1 MALGGVQEPNVRVN
15 KWDKTESEK
24 AFNLARRC
32 VGIFP
37 ITTETAKQHTE
48 ACNSTLD
55 NSTRIQMGGAFA
67 TRDFLCKEMGMSDYE
82 ADNVRILRTFRLP
95 DQISTLFVEF
105 AEESDLRKVR
115 SKVSNLRNGE
125 DDAPK
130 LTAYI
135 PNSLQAQY
143 SRVVSRANKGR
154 AKTPRQASK
163 IWVGLSSFE
172 LRFRQKGD
180 FTPWNK
186 IQPDMEPDSSPQMLR
201 QSLISERALLQA
213 KIQKPGSSDNNI
225 WLVQEPTTT
234 PVSPMTNFINNS
246 DNPNFIPV
254 TKGRRKSNLL
264 GKTLLPKSVIT
275 SNSFQPIQRTEQ
287 MSP

>member
-37 ITTETAKQHTE
+37 ITTETVKQHTE

-105 AEESDLRKVR
+105 AEESDLR
-115 SKVSNLRNGE
+115 
-125 DDAPK
+125 
-130 LTAYI
+130 
-135 PNSLQAQY
+135 
-143 SRVVSRANKGR
+143 RV
-154 AKTPRQASK
+154 
-163 IWVGLSSFE
+163 
-172 LRFRQKGD
+172 
-180 FTPWNK
+180 
-186 IQPDMEPDSSPQMLR
+186 
-201 QSLISERALLQA
+201 
-213 KIQKPGSSDNNI
+213 
-225 WLVQEPTTT
+225 
-234 PVSPMTNFINNS
+234 
-246 DNPNFIPV
+246 
-254 TKGRRKSNLL
+254 RRKVTSLL
-264 GKTLLPKSVIT
+264 YSTIFKWSK
-275 SNSFQPIQRTEQ
+275 
-287 MSP
+287 